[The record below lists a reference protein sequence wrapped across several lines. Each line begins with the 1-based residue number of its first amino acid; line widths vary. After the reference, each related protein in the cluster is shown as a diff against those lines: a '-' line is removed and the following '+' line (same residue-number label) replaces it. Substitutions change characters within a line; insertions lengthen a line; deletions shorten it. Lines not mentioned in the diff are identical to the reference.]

1 MWELVISLRLLRDPS
16 RAGLHLPW
24 IESARPEL
32 PGLDLAAALSLLPPE
47 GYIPDFLTP
56 PPSTP
61 LANFE
66 DDLDLVRATPAKQ
79 VRYDVGLLVGRRAP
93 TPLQRAFLDH
103 PRRTVNRL
111 ATAFAAY
118 WERTLEPHWPRVHAL
133 LQADVHH
140 RARRLTEGGPAALFA
155 DLHPGVQWSDGRL
168 SVEVAFDEEIAL
180 EGRGLLLLPS
190 AFQWD
195 RPGVITERPWQP
207 TVFYPA
213 RGIATLWEPGAGE
226 GPAALAGVVGR
237 GRAAVLAALD
247 APRST
252 SELARRLGLTPG
264 AVSQHVG
271 SLRAAGLVTS
281 EREGRGVLHAR
292 TVLAEGLVGGPGSD
306 A

>member
-24 IESARPEL
+24 IESVRPVL
-32 PGLDLAAALSLLPPE
+32 PELDLAAALSLLPPE
-47 GYIPDFLTP
+47 GYIPDFLSP

-61 LANFE
+61 LAKFE
-66 DDLDLVRATPAKQ
+66 DELEVVRATPAKQ
-79 VRYDVGLLVGRRAP
+79 VRFDVGLLLGRRAP
-93 TPLQRAFLDH
+93 TPLQRPFLDH

-111 ATAFAAY
+111 AHAFAAY

-155 DLHPGVQWSDGRL
+155 DLHPGVQWSEGRL
-168 SVEVAFDEEIAL
+168 SVEVAYDKEIPL
-180 EGRGLLLLPS
+180 EGRGLLLMPS

-195 RPGVITERPWQP
+195 RPGVITQRPWQP
-207 TVFYPA
+207 TLFYPA
-213 RGIATLWEPGAGE
+213 RGVATLWEPGSGE
-226 GPAALAGVVGR
+226 GPQALAGVVGR

-252 SELARRLGLTPG
+252 SELARRLGLTAG

-292 TVLAEGLVGGPGSD
+292 TGLADGLVAGPQMD
-306 A
+306 